1 MPTRPIAWNVGE
13 VAIIVMYAL
22 VAVQA
27 LVLAYGFSKRY
38 LAWQHGRPYG
48 PIDQI
53 GKRLKEALQV
63 AFIHKRLLRP
73 GYVYAGL
80 MHLFIFYGFIVLF
93 IGTIIVLLEADIARP
108 YFGISFYQGAFYVAY
123 KLIINFFGLLFVIGL
138 LMALWRRYGQH
149 LPKFRRNL
157 SDDAIVLGILLF
169 LGLTG
174 FLLQALRLAAT
185 RDEAAPIHWVSY
197 PIALALAGINT
208 DALQAAH
215 AVTWWS
221 HMLANT
227 ALLVYIPV
235 SKLAHIFTG
244 PANVFMRA
252 TDARAALPLI
262 ANIEEQEHF
271 GVAKLDDFNWKQLL
285 NFDACMRCGRCLDF
299 CPTFNT
305 GKPLKPRQ
313 LIVEVGAYMNRQ
325 EGLRAGPAGLRLTE
339 GGVKGSELLHADEP
353 SLAQVPNPAE
363 LIGDIVSEDELWDC
377 TTCRACMEQCPVRI
391 EHVPLIV
398 EMRRNLVLEQSK
410 FPQELT
416 MLFNNLERNGNPY
429 SFPAS
434 TRAEWAAAAGV
445 QELSEVD
452 DPGSLEVVY
461 WVGCMSSFDARNQ
474 KVALALTQVL
484 KAANVKFAILGKEET
499 CSGDPARRAGN
510 EYLYQIL
517 AQGNI
522 ERLNQYQPK
531 RVVASCPH
539 CFNTLKNEYPQLGGN
554 YSVVHHSELIKE
566 LIDGGRL
573 KVPPGTL
580 DGHGLAYHD
589 PCYLGRYNEVYDAP
603 RSVLDQVDGGH
614 VEMPRCRDK
623 GFCCGAGGARAFM
636 EEKRGTRIS
645 HNRLNEALETNAPGV
660 AVACPFCVTMFEDG
674 IRALNAEERFAIKDI
689 AEVVAEALSR
699 AQPGSSAPAAPG

>member
-1 MPTRPIAWNVGE
+1 VPTRTIAWNVGE
-13 VAIIVMYAL
+13 VAIILMYAL

-27 LVLAYGFSKRY
+27 LVLAFAFSRRY
-38 LAWQHGRPYG
+38 LAWKQGRPYG
-48 PIDQI
+48 TIDRI
-53 GKRLKEALQV
+53 GQRLKAAFEV
-63 AFIHKRLLRP
+63 AFIHRRLVRP

-93 IGTIIVLLEADIARP
+93 IGTLIVLLEADITRP
-108 YFGISFYQGAFYVAY
+108 YFGISFYQGGFYVAY
-123 KLIINFFGLLFVIGL
+123 KLIINLFGLLFIVGL

-157 SDDAIVLGILLF
+157 TDDALVLGILLF

-185 RDEAAPIHWVSY
+185 RDQAAPIHWVSY
-197 PIALALAGINT
+197 PIALALGGADT
-208 DALQAAH
+208 TVLTAAH
-215 AVTWWS
+215 AVTWWA

-235 SKLAHIFTG
+235 SKLAHIVTG

-252 TDARAALPLI
+252 TDSRAALPLI

-313 LIVEVGAYMNRQ
+313 LIVEVGAYMDRQ
-325 EGLRAGPAGLRLTE
+325 AGLLAGPAGPRTTE
-339 GGVKGSELLHADEP
+339 AGVRGAELAVPDGP
-353 SLAQVPNPAE
+353 TLAQLPPTAE
-363 LIGDIVSEDELWDC
+363 LIGDVVSEDEIWDC
-377 TTCRACMEQCPVRI
+377 TTCRACMEQCPVHI

-398 EMRRNLVLEQSK
+398 ELRRNLVLEQSK
-410 FPQELT
+410 FPQELVG
-416 MLFNNLERNGNPY
+416 LFNNLERNGNPY

-434 TRAEWAAAAGV
+434 SRAEWAAAAGV
-445 QELSEVD
+445 RQLSEVA
-452 DPGSLEVVY
+452 DPSALEVVY

-474 KVALALTQVL
+474 RVALALSEVF
-484 KAANVKFAILGKEET
+484 KAAGVSFAILGREET

-517 AQGNI
+517 AQTNI

-554 YSVVHHSELIKE
+554 YSVVHHSQFIQE
-566 LIDGGRL
+566 LIDSGRL
-573 KVPPGTL
+573 KLPPGTL

-589 PCYLGRYNEVYDAP
+589 PCYLGRYNEVYEAP
-603 RSVLDQVDGGH
+603 RSVLSQIEGGF
-614 VEMPRCRDK
+614 VELPRCRDK
-623 GFCCGAGGARAFM
+623 SFCCGAGGARAFM

-645 HNRLNEALETNAPGV
+645 HNRLTEALETNAPGV

-689 AEVVAEALSR
+689 AEVVAQALER
-699 AQPGSSAPAAPG
+699 